1 MSDPSDKDLPDEQ
14 QLAGYLKGG
23 SSVSQQYGQLRSAE
37 VPAELDRLVL
47 RQAHDAVKSTR
58 PAKPRTWLRWTAPLA
73 VAASAVL
80 VVSIV
85 IESGVRDEVTLSAP
99 APASAPMEAKR
110 ESETAD
116 RDTSGNIADE
126 APTAAP
132 MEPSRPFVLPREV
145 AEPDTAASS
154 AYVAPAHSK
163 AAAPPPKAD
172 TSSQDQTRRER
183 RTAPARQP
191 VANSS
196 PSPSSGQVVVN
207 AAFLKEAERALAQDG
222 MTSPAIQHSAGMA
235 ASGGA
240 PAPEFAADAG
250 AEEQKSQAL
259 RQYSDPE
266 LWLRDIRQLRREN
279 QKDLA
284 DKEWR
289 RFRAAFPN
297 YVVDER
303 DTAREVGR

>member
-1 MSDPSDKDLPDEQ
+1 
-14 QLAGYLKGG
+14 
-23 SSVSQQYGQLRSAE
+23 
-37 VPAELDRLVL
+37 
-47 RQAHDAVKSTR
+47 
-58 PAKPRTWLRWTAPLA
+58 
-73 VAASAVL
+73 
-80 VVSIV
+80 
-85 IESGVRDEVTLSAP
+85 
-99 APASAPMEAKR
+99 
-110 ESETAD
+110 
-116 RDTSGNIADE
+116 
-126 APTAAP
+126 
-132 MEPSRPFVLPREV
+132 
-145 AEPDTAASS
+145 
-154 AYVAPAHSK
+154 
-163 AAAPPPKAD
+163 
-172 TSSQDQTRRER
+172 
-183 RTAPARQP
+183 
-191 VANSS
+191 
-196 PSPSSGQVVVN
+196 
-207 AAFLKEAERALAQDG
+207 
-222 MTSPAIQHSAGMA
+222 MA